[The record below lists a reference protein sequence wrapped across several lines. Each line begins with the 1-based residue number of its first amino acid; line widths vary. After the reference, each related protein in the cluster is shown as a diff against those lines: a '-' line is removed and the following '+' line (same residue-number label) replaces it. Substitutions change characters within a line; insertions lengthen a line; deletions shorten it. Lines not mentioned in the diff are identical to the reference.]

1 MEEKYA
7 FRARMCEVHHPKE
20 GDRTLACPTDSL
32 DLSVG
37 CTILTPASADTV
49 TLHAASDLADY
60 LRVSQGVE
68 ASTGACFS
76 PGVTIRLCLS
86 GDCPATAPSGS
97 EERAYRI
104 LVDDVG
110 VTVTANTGKGLF
122 AATVYLEEQMSEA
135 EGPYLKKQEIDRR
148 PLFSPRMVHSG
159 YELDLFP
166 EDYMNRLAHDG
177 YDTLLVFVKGPN
189 LTPRGECDFNALI
202 ATAARFGLDVYAYSY
217 MVSEKHPDDE
227 GAEEYYESTYGRL
240 FRENPGFRGVVFVGE
255 SCEFPSHDERAHPW
269 LNRYNKNPDGTLR
282 STKVNART
290 FPVRDYPEWIALVK
304 RIIRKYRPDADFLFW
319 TYNWG
324 YRPAD
329 VRVELIE
336 NLPLD
341 ISLQATF
348 EMFEPLPAPTGVTE
362 TTTDYTISIPG
373 PGRYFLSEA
382 EAAKRRGLRLYTISN
397 TAGTTWDVGIVPYI
411 PAPEVW
417 GERYE
422 KLLECHEKYGLC
434 GLMEG
439 HHYGAYHSFISELSK
454 EMGWSPRR
462 DFAEHMRAIAV
473 RDFGEENAEAVLAA
487 WHHASEGI
495 RHNIPSVEDQ
505 YGPLRVGPAYP
516 FATKTYWVMPSE
528 EGTHFGGN
536 RITYTWYGIYR
547 GFPATSILRNI
558 KRLLHGISEFSLMQ
572 REYDEAAALMAG
584 VAERLCGRRRAE
596 AGRMAAH
603 LYLMAR
609 TAETT
614 VNVKRFSMLRH
625 AAMEMT
631 GTLPTHHPQ
640 MEPVTEMPIYLT
652 SDPEWPAACRT
663 LFACEPPTPAEL
675 LSLCEKIVGEECE
688 NARRTIPAVEYD
700 SRLGWEA
707 SMEYMCDREHL
718 LWKIDRTREALAE
731 LVEVLSPLL

>member
-1 MEEKYA
+1 MEEKYS
-7 FRARMCEVHHPKE
+7 FRARMCEVHPKRE
-20 GDRTLACPTDSL
+20 AGAARACPDGYL
-32 DLSVG
+32 DLSTG
-37 CTILTPASADTV
+37 CTVILPAGADAV
-49 TLHAASDLADY
+49 TLHAADDLCDY
-60 LRVSQGVE
+60 LAVSQGVT
-68 ASTGACFS
+68 ATAAKGA
-76 PGVTIRLCLS
+76 PLGPAIRLALRA
-86 GDCPATAPSGS
+86 DRPADAPTGS

-104 LVDDVG
+104 LVDDAG
-110 VTVTANTGKGLF
+110 VTVVANTGKGLF

-135 EGPYLKKQEIDRR
+135 GGPFLKKGETDRR

-159 YELDLFP
+159 YELDVFP
-166 EDYMNRLAHDG
+166 EPYMNRLAHDG
-177 YDTLLVFVKGPN
+177 YDTLLVFVKGAN
-189 LTPRGECDFNALI
+189 LSPRGECDFNALI
-202 ATAARFGLDVYAYSY
+202 ATAARYGLDVYAYSY

-227 GAEEYYESTYGRL
+227 GAEEFYESTYGNL
-240 FRENPGFRGVVFVGE
+240 FKTNPGFRGVVLVGE

-282 STKVNART
+282 SNKVNART
-290 FPVRDYPEWIALVK
+290 FPVSDYPEWIAMVK

-319 TYNWG
+319 SYNWG

-329 VRVELIE
+329 VRVALID
-336 NLPLD
+336 NLPTD

-348 EMFEPLPAPTGVTE
+348 EMFEPLPAPEGVSE
-362 TTTDYTISIPG
+362 RTTDYSICIPG
-373 PGRYFLSEA
+373 PGGYFLSEA

-417 GERYE
+417 GERYD

-462 DFAEHMRAIAV
+462 DFREHMRAIAV
-473 RDFGEENAEAVLAA
+473 RDYGEENADAVLSA

-516 FATKTYWVMPSE
+516 LATMTYWTPPSPDFA
-528 EGTHFGGN
+528 HFGGN

-547 GFPATSILRNI
+547 GFPATSILRNV
-558 KRLLHGISEFSLMQ
+558 KRLLHGISEFSIMQ
-572 REYDEAAALMAG
+572 REYDEAARLFAD
-584 VAERLCGRRRAE
+584 VAKGLTGRAQAE

-614 VNVKRFSMLRH
+614 VNVKRFSALRH

-631 GTLPTHHPQ
+631 GTLPTHHHL
-640 MEPVTEMPIYLT
+640 MEQVTAMPIYLT
-652 SDPEWPAACRT
+652 NDPQWPEFCRT
-663 LFACEPPTPAEL
+663 LFDCEPPTPAAL
-675 LSLCEKIVGEECE
+675 LALARRVAEEECD
-688 NARRTIPAVEYD
+688 NARRAIPAVEYD

-718 LWKIDRTREALAE
+718 LWKIDCTEKAVAELAE
-731 LVEVLSPLL
+731 MLSPLL